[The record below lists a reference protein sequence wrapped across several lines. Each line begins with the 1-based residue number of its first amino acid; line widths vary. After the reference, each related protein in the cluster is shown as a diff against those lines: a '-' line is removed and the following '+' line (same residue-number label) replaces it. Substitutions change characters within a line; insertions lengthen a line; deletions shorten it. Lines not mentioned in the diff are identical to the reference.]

1 MFYFSTFPMT
11 LWQAGSSRETA
22 RNRCSWRRR
31 LVFFYFPI
39 FWKGETRWAGGNGWD
54 RWRDLEATLLI
65 PEKKMCAAPHP
76 QRSRTS
82 ANRCRCSAGFSAS
95 LRANMHLFDR
105 QLIPGLLAS
114 SAPTPRFN
122 NLSGARGAKVQFDW
136 FPPFPWESIFDC
148 QFNYFLRRNRCISN
162 PRLRSNLANT
172 CRRCLLPN

>member
-1 MFYFSTFPMT
+1 MT
-11 LWQAGSSRETA
+11 NMLVRSWKKNSLISLKPFQSPCFISVHSRWQAGSSRKTA

-39 FWKGETRWAGGNGWD
+39 FWKGKTRWAGGNGWD

-76 QRSRTS
+76 HRARTS

-105 QLIPGLLAS
+105 QLIPGQLGSWRVVL
-114 SAPTPRFN
+114 PPRFN

-136 FPPFPWESIFDC
+136 FPPFP
-148 QFNYFLRRNRCISN
+148 
-162 PRLRSNLANT
+162 
-172 CRRCLLPN
+172 